1 METQDPT
8 AAPLAEKQEADDI
21 KRLMAEPWG
30 RRIARGVLEHAGVFR
45 LSFTR
50 DAAETAFNEGGRNG
64 GLRLLAL
71 IQTHAPDQC
80 IPMMQEK
87 NLD

>member
-1 METQDPT
+1 MDTQDPISVEL
-8 AAPLAEKQEADDI
+8 AAKQEADDI

-50 DAAETAFNEGGRNG
+50 DAAETAFNEGGRNA

-71 IQTHAPDQC
+71 IQMHAPDQY

>member
-1 METQDPT
+1 
-8 AAPLAEKQEADDI
+8 
-21 KRLMAEPWG
+21 MAEPWG

-71 IQTHAPDQC
+71 IQTHAPDQY
-80 IPMMQEK
+80 IPMMGRRTLTEQAAPAAECRARRRRR
-87 NLD
+87 